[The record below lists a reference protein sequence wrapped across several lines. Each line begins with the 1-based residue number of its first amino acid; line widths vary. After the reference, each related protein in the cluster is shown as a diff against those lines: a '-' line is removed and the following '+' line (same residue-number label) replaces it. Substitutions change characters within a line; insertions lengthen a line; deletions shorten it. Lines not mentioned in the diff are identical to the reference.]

1 MSAQVATRR
10 SAQSLKRFSPE
21 MYKWRQSSIGRMM
34 QQVFTA
40 ILVALL
46 AWPTLGV
53 GQTINSRQLE
63 DILAD
68 ARNAQQS
75 NDLARAEAC
84 YKQAV
89 LLRPEVAE
97 LWANLG
103 VVQYEENKST
113 DAIKNLTK
121 AGQLNPALF
130 VPNLFLGLS
139 YLHIEQPKLA
149 VAYLVKAVAKNSSD
163 LQGHLALGQAY
174 MKTADY
180 ISAAKAYSDAT
191 RIDPQNGAAWFG
203 LGLASLELVERDSRS
218 FSEADRNSPYA
229 QALLA
234 ESLARQRRYREAED
248 TYKAVLLR
256 PQRPPCTHTRLG
268 MLYLNEQKPADAKA
282 EFLADAAPE
291 NACGLSDLA
300 MSALP
305 IENGANDEALEGL
318 RKVWNRDSGTV
329 AAFFAELRDQIS
341 RENLEAF
348 DRFLLAQRHAS
359 LLDDSL
365 FNALT
370 ATSGKGYIEPVP
382 VVPASRPPVSA
393 AAVLRDARLSDAAG
407 HYEQCVERLKG
418 ALKTGTA
425 SELALLSRC
434 SLFAGKFA
442 LAAQASEVWLG
453 KMPTDPIALYWSI
466 QANQRMAVEAFSRF
480 ESIDPDSARTHIL
493 LGDMYRQRHRYDKAQ
508 AEYGKA
514 LQQDSG
520 NFAALYGLSWAYR
533 LDSSLADAKTT
544 CASALA
550 LRPEDPEANLLMGEI
565 LFSLHEYAEAEP
577 YVRKGVE
584 SKPQMRPH
592 AHALLGKIYAV
603 AGRTSAAIQE
613 MQLGLQDDEDGSL
626 HYQLAVLYRKTG
638 DLASFATMLRESKE
652 LSNSR
657 DKRAEIAIGGVST
670 TSADGD
676 DEP

>member
-1 MSAQVATRR
+1 
-10 SAQSLKRFSPE
+10 
-21 MYKWRQSSIGRMM
+21 M
-34 QQVFTA
+34 QRIFTG
-40 ILVALL
+40 ILVVLL

-103 VVQYEENKST
+103 VVQYEANKST

-121 AGQLNPALF
+121 AAELNPALF
-130 VPNLFLGLS
+130 VPDLFLGLS
-139 YLHIEQPKLA
+139 YLHIEQPKRA
-149 VAYLVKAVAKNSSD
+149 VDYLVKAVAKNGAD

-174 MKTADY
+174 MKTTNY
-180 ISAAKAYSDAT
+180 SSAAKAYSDAT
-191 RIDPQNGAAWFG
+191 RIDPQNGTAWFG
-203 LGLASLELVERDSRS
+203 LGLSSLELVENDSRS
-218 FSEADRNSPYA
+218 FSEADRNSPFA

-234 ESLARQRRYREAED
+234 ESLVRQRRYREAED
-248 TYKAVLLR
+248 VYKVVLL
-256 PQRPPCTHTRLG
+256 QAHRPPCTHTRLG
-268 MLYLNEQKPADAKA
+268 MLYLNEQKQADAKA
-282 EFLADAAPE
+282 EFLADAGAE
-291 NACGLSDLA
+291 SVCGLSDLA
-300 MSALP
+300 MSGLP
-305 IENGANDEALEGL
+305 IENGANDEALERL
-318 RKVWNRDSGTV
+318 QKVWNSDPGMVT
-329 AAFFAELRDQIS
+329 AYFGELRDQIS

-348 DRFLLAQRHAS
+348 DRFLLAQRQAG
-359 LLDDSL
+359 LLDDNL
-365 FNALT
+365 FGALT
-370 ATSGKGYIEPVP
+370 ASSGRGHLEPVP
-382 VVPASRPPVSA
+382 AVPASRTIISSA
-393 AAVLRDARLSDAAG
+393 AALREATQSDAAG
-407 HYEQCVERLKG
+407 HYDQCAERLAG

-442 LAAQASEVWLG
+442 LAAQASEVWLS
-453 KMPTDPIALYWSI
+453 KIPTDPIALYWSI

-493 LGDMYRQRHRYDKAQ
+493 LGDMYRQRHRYDEAQ
-508 AEYGKA
+508 AEYDKA

-533 LDSSLADAKTT
+533 LNSRLAEAETI

-550 LRPEDPEANLLMGEI
+550 LRREDPEANLLMGEI
-565 LFSLHEYAEAEP
+565 LSSLHEYAEAEP
-577 YVRKGVE
+577 YVRKGLE
-584 SKPQMRPH
+584 SKLQMRPH
-592 AHALLGKIYAV
+592 AHALLGKIYADS
-603 AGRTSAAIQE
+603 GRTAEAIQE

-638 DLASFATMLRESKE
+638 DLASFARMLRESRE

-657 DKRAEIAIGGVST
+657 DKRAEIAVGGVST
-670 TSADGD
+670 SSTGSS